1 MANKTYI
8 NSVTVQGFIGADA
21 HPKELDG
28 GKIVLNFSVA
38 TSRFRGE
45 GEAREQFTEWH
56 RITVWD
62 KLAGSTG
69 HLAKGAHVNVIGEL
83 RSREY
88 NTAGGKVQ
96 TYDIVA
102 SKISS
107 VAREEAVP
115 APQQPEP
122 EPATPPAPTPEPP
135 PPTKATRK
143 RKEAAS

>member
-45 GEAREQFTEWH
+45 GAARTQFTEWH
-56 RITVWD
+56 RVTVWD
-62 KLAGSTG
+62 KLAASTG
-69 HLAKGAHVNVIGEL
+69 DLAKGAHVNVIGEL

-88 NTAGGKVQ
+88 STASGKVQ
-96 TYDIVA
+96 TYEIVA
-102 SKISS
+102 SKIAI

-115 APQQPEP
+115 ESQQPG
-122 EPATPPAPTPEPP
+122 PATPPAPTPEPP
-135 PPTKATRK
+135 APPKATRK
-143 RKEAAS
+143 RKEATA